1 MEVIWNEKKII
12 IIGILL
18 ILFGT
23 FLITPTSAISITE
36 KNEGYGHKML
46 IVICGTLDVH
56 IAEKE
61 LYGFGIIVY
70 TAGQTHFF
78 ERYSIN
84 YKGLPLIFKGLGLS
98 FFCVYRPAE

>member
-1 MEVIWNEKKII
+1 MKKTII
-12 IIGILL
+12 IFGIIL

-23 FLITPTSAISITE
+23 ILITPTSAIITD
-36 KNEGYGHKML
+36 KNNESYGYKIL

-70 TAGQTHFF
+70 NAGQTHFF
-78 ERYSIN
+78 ERYSIH

-98 FFCVYRPAE
+98 FFCLYKVSE

>member
-1 MEVIWNEKKII
+1 MKRTFV
-12 IIGILL
+12 IIGIMI

-23 FLITPTSAISITE
+23 FLITPLSAISTE
-36 KNEGYGHKML
+36 ENNGGFGHRIL

-70 TAGQTHFF
+70 TAGETNFF
-78 ERYSIN
+78 ERYTIN
-84 YKGLPLIFKGLGLS
+84 YRGLPLIFKGLGLS
-98 FFCVYRPAE
+98 FFCIYKPAEN

>member
-1 MEVIWNEKKII
+1 MKRILVIT
-12 IIGILL
+12 GILI

-23 FLITPTSAISITE
+23 FFITPSFGLNTE
-36 KNEGYGHKML
+36 ENSESYDIKIL

-70 TAGQTHFF
+70 TAGELNFF
-78 ERYSIN
+78 ERFSLN
-84 YKGLPLIFKGLGLS
+84 YRGLPLIFKGLGLS
-98 FFCVYRPAE
+98 FFCIYKPA